1 MIEINT
7 KIKKIKIIGMNIFRK
22 YVSLNL
28 FEVSSSP
35 ILFYA
40 LDKMS
45 TQCNPA
51 LNKSPGESC
60 LPAELRKKVDRA
72 YTKTRKRSRGGG
84 STNEYKLVKEAPL
97 EPAEK
102 KKLLQAF
109 RPGRPTAWKKNPRE
123 WLDSYNIEDVL
134 NQYEEVH
141 PEFEF
146 IGPVPIDFAK
156 DLGGGKCVED
166 ELCKLNL
173 ANAYA
178 NGTRKIGIVFNLD
191 EHDQPGSHWM
201 CAYIDVPGGGRP
213 GAMYYFDS
221 YGMRPPTRIAN
232 FMKLCGRQGCST
244 LLYNDIRFQ
253 WKESECGM
261 YCLYCI
267 LCLLNGKSFEEV
279 CGNKINDD
287 TMIAFRKVLYV
298 SEDSKESG
306 IKKVINHVCA

>member
-1 MIEINT
+1 
-7 KIKKIKIIGMNIFRK
+7 
-22 YVSLNL
+22 
-28 FEVSSSP
+28 
-35 ILFYA
+35 
-40 LDKMS
+40 MS
-45 TQCNPA
+45 KTSQCSPA
-51 LNKSPGESC
+51 LHKQPGESC
-60 LPAELRKKVDRA
+60 LSDSVRKRIDTA
-72 YTKTRKRSRGGG
+72 YRTTRKVRKVRKGGG
-84 STNEYKLVKEAPL
+84 EMNEFQWVKDAPL
-97 EPAEK
+97 DSSEK
-102 KKLLQAF
+102 KPLLQLF
-109 RPGRPTAWKKNPRE
+109 RPEMPTAWKKNPRE

-134 NQYEEVH
+134 NQYEEAH

-173 ANAYA
+173 ADAYA
-178 NGTRKIGIVFNLD
+178 KGTRKIGIVFNLD

-201 CAYIDVPGGGRP
+201 CAYIDVPGGGHK

-221 YGMRPPTRIAN
+221 YGMRPPTRIAK
-232 FMKLCGRQGCST
+232 FMKECGKQGCAT

-298 SEDSKESG
+298 SEDSKTSG